1 MGETMRSYFVRI
13 AGRPAVVIPS
23 PASVAAAL
31 LDGMGEDPIRVAYSD
46 LLDLLDVGAS
56 DPLPPR
62 SALAAIIADDVE
74 SFGVGDCAWAG
85 DDYVERIQ

>member
-1 MGETMRSYFVRI
+1 MRSYFVRI

-46 LLDLLDVGAS
+46 LLDLLDVG
-56 DPLPPR
+56 
-62 SALAAIIADDVE
+62 
-74 SFGVGDCAWAG
+74 DCAWAG